1 MEEKEIS
8 QALCIQQTNYQNKA
22 KHNFMISNG
31 MNYLNKESYAE
42 TSVYYIISVF
52 LHHTDE
58 GVTTSENDKQ

>member
-1 MEEKEIS
+1 MYP
-8 QALCIQQTNYQNKA
+8 TNYQNKA

-31 MNYLNKESYAE
+31 MNYLNKESYTE